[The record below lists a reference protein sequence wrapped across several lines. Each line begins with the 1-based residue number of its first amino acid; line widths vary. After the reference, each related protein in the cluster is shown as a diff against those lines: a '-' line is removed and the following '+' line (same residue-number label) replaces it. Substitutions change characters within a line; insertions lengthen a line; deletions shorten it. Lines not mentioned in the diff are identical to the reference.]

1 MVSLV
6 ESNARTFEGREK
18 SSPDL
23 KLSFLNLYLSGWMLP
38 LYFLLLICLRF
49 LIVVCFA
56 LIVGLSFS
64 NMFERHILCT
74 WVASFIIYLMKYF
87 VIKKKCLLFSMPV
100 MIHILLVCVSIKG
113 LTLLIA
119 MMGLVKFVV
128 LEYKMYITSHVPNK
142 HLLVN

>member
-1 MVSLV
+1 M
-6 ESNARTFEGREK
+6 
-18 SSPDL
+18 
-23 KLSFLNLYLSGWMLP
+23 
-38 LYFLLLICLRF
+38 LICLRC

-87 VIKKKCLLFSMPV
+87 VIKKCLLFIMPV